1 MNFPKELK
9 YAKSHEWVRV
19 EGDIATIGISDYAQG
34 ELGDIVFVELP
45 ETGESVSKGE
55 AVGTIEAVKTV
66 SDLNAPLSG
75 KVTEVNVVLEDEPT
89 LVNSDCYN
97 SGWILRI
104 KIDNKTEL
112 DDLLDAET
120 YQEHIS

>member
-19 EGDIATIGISDYAQG
+19 EGDVATIGISDYAQG

-45 ETGESVSKGE
+45 ETGESVAKGE
-55 AVGTIEAVKTV
+55 ALGSIEAVKTV

-75 KVTEVNVVLEDEPT
+75 EVTEVNVVLEDEPT
-89 LVNSDCYN
+89 LINSDCYK

-104 KIDNKTEL
+104 KIDNRSEL
-112 DDLLDAET
+112 DDLLDAEA